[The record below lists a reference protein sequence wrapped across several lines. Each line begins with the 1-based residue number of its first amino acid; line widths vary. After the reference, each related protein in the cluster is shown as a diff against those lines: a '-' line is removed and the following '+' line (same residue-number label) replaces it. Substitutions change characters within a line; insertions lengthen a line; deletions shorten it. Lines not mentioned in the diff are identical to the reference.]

1 MPKITA
7 YPKSDFSTS
16 IMGLIPLH
24 FGRLGFKILALNL
37 ALSSK
42 SRF

>member
-7 YPKSDFSTS
+7 YPKSDFSNAL
-16 IMGLIPLH
+16 MGLIPLH

>member
-7 YPKSDFSTS
+7 YPKSDFS
-16 IMGLIPLH
+16 IALMGLIPLH
-24 FGRLGFKILALNL
+24 FGRVAFKILALNL

>member
-1 MPKITA
+1 MPKIIA
-7 YPKSDFSTS
+7 YPKSDFSTALK
-16 IMGLIPLH
+16 GLIPLH

>member
-7 YPKSDFSTS
+7 YPKSDFFTA

-24 FGRLGFKILALNL
+24 LGRLGFKILALNL